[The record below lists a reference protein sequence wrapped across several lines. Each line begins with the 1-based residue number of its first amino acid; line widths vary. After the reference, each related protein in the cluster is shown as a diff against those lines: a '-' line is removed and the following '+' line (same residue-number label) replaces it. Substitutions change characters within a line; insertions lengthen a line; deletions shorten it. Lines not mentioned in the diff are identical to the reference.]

1 MKNYASTS
9 PPKERSTDDQEL
21 EPIDEEKSL
30 ALSQGE
36 LLYMFE

>member
-1 MKNYASTS
+1 MKNYASVS
-9 PPKERSTDDQEL
+9 PPNESSTDDNEL